1 MKILNSK
8 EAFEAMM
15 AGRKIMCRA
24 VGELMDF
31 DDLDRFPAT
40 IFAMPG
46 YEFCIEV
53 ETMELAGITF
63 TKPLTLDDVVEGQE
77 IFLVFPHCV
86 VHTQFT
92 SLSGKYVESVRYGF
106 AQADQENAELQL
118 QAIGK
123 LLGRDIPYPLT
134 LESHYKPE
142 KKRRSRKA
150 KEDAEQPGIPAG
162 PSNAVP
168 NIEKQPEPEVVQ
180 PIEAIEQEATDNT
193 ESPVTETEEGS
204 VETDPVK
211 LVEKFT
217 AQIDQFTNPD
227 DVLSFRH
234 VFLANGYL
242 DQKDQQHLCKLTE
255 DKLLELDPEQ
265 YTPKVE
271 PESIA
276 DEVIEVVQPSLIDE
290 IDQQATKVIKDKIC
304 KDMMSGSGQSSYP
317 VDMLY
322 TQKKKMLIN
331 RIQEM
336 DSIEALERL
345 APAIPAAKFNPEDH
359 QELLQIYAEHKTAMQ
374 HADYNSEAT

>member
-1 MKILNSK
+1 MNILNSK

-15 AGRKIMCRA
+15 AGRNIMCRA
-24 VGELMDF
+24 VGELVDF
-31 DDLDRFPAT
+31 DDLSQFPAT

-46 YEFCIEV
+46 YEFCIKV

-63 TKPLTLDDVVEGQE
+63 AKPLTLDDVIEDQDIYIVYPDHISHVKFSRQCSEH
-77 IFLVFPHCV
+77 FACV
-86 VHTQFT
+86 
-92 SLSGKYVESVRYGF
+92 RNGF
-106 AQADQENAELQL
+106 AQLDQENAVLQL
-118 QAIGK
+118 EA
-123 LLGRDIPYPLT
+123 LGELFGRVICYPPVIDNVPKT
-134 LESHYKPE
+134 K
-142 KKRRSRKA
+142 KKRSGKA
-150 KEDAEQPGIPAG
+150 KNDADNLNTPAD
-162 PSNAVP
+162 SNTTVA
-168 NIEKQPEPEVVQ
+168 NIEKQPELEVVQ
-180 PIEAIEQEATDNT
+180 SIEAIEQEATVNT
-193 ESPVTETEEGS
+193 EAPTETEEDS

-234 VFLANGYL
+234 VFLANGRL

-290 IDQQATKVIKDKIC
+290 IDQQATKVVKDKIC

-359 QELLQIYAEHKTAMQ
+359 QELLQIYAERKTAMQ
-374 HADYNSEAT
+374 HADYNSEAS